1 MNINWGCCPLHRH
14 LQDANYETS
23 HSHTASV
30 GGEKTNYSL
39 NGPAPP
45 PTSSSF
51 LPCLFCST
59 KWQAKKKGTPP
70 KRARFTR
77 KEERKRLLHCHA
89 MPSLLYL
96 LCSLLSTTMQSS
108 RFASFPFLFGS
119 LSWNMSHHRG
129 ELGLEG
135 MSGSFRSFPAARWC
149 IAHCIEWLGACM
161 GWCNNLTF
169 YFDGPRQAVSSF
181 FFFSLSY
188 SRCLT

>member
-1 MNINWGCCPLHRH
+1 MQMNINWGCCPLHRH

-59 KWQAKKKGTPP
+59 KWQAKKKELLPNVLVLLA
-70 KRARFTR
+70 KK
-77 KEERKRLLHCHA
+77 KERGCFIAMPCHA
-89 MPSLLYL
+89 LPPLPFVQPFEHHNAIFSLCLV
-96 LCSLLSTTMQSS
+96 
-108 RFASFPFLFGS
+108 SFFFGS

-135 MSGSFRSFPAARWC
+135 MSGSFRSFPAAR
-149 IAHCIEWLGACM
+149 
-161 GWCNNLTF
+161 
-169 YFDGPRQAVSSF
+169 
-181 FFFSLSY
+181 
-188 SRCLT
+188 